1 MCWRF
6 SGKEEIKQESY
17 RFYEIRL
24 KRDIK
29 IQSSRLKAVD
39 VKFKKFQ
46 YPNLKIE
53 KKNWKFRPKDAKIQT
68 QKLEGSNVKLFNL
81 WLFVQTLTIA
91 LTVASDK
98 QTTGVLPNVETK
110 LEISAVWRDLMF
122 KFKFRN
128 RARDRF
134 TLRETASRLENCF
147 AAKGQRLRY
156 CQQNPR
162 RCNTIV
168 HLHMYQPYEYVSTF
182 LKKLF
187 SMWERTVDIT
197 KRS

>member
-53 KKNWKFRPKDAKIQT
+53 KKKIENSDLKMRKFKLKNWKAQM
-68 QKLEGSNVKLFNL
+68 L
-81 WLFVQTLTIA
+81 
-91 LTVASDK
+91 
-98 QTTGVLPNVETK
+98 
-110 LEISAVWRDLMF
+110 
-122 KFKFRN
+122 
-128 RARDRF
+128 
-134 TLRETASRLENCF
+134 NCSIYGYLY
-147 AAKGQRLRY
+147 K
-156 CQQNPR
+156 P
-162 RCNTIV
+162 
-168 HLHMYQPYEYVSTF
+168 
-182 LKKLF
+182 
-187 SMWERTVDIT
+187 
-197 KRS
+197 